1 MIWKDVNHTHNGL
14 GATVKPPGWVPG
26 TPQGTEGAG
35 IFGIIKCEK
44 KGYKPM
50 LQVGEGVTHMFVWWY
65 EVELLD
71 A

>member
-1 MIWKDVNHTHNGL
+1 MWRDVNHTHNGL
-14 GATVKPPGWVPG
+14 GATVKRPTGVPG
-26 TPQGTEGAG
+26 PKETG